1 MRRTLVAALFLCA
14 ALHPGISRA
23 DTTVYRSE
31 YAITVLG
38 LPVGTSRFETEIGPD
53 RYKMTGTMSAKG
65 LLAMFQPTSGSVT
78 VTGQIAADRIEARKF
93 SLKYTSG
100 DDKQLTEIGF
110 ANGGVASTV
119 NEPKVKKRKDWIEVT
134 AAQLKG
140 ATDPISALL
149 IPANSV
155 GEVCDR
161 TIRVFDGAM
170 RLDVKLTFLRIV
182 PWSVGGQRGDAVTCR
197 ATFEP
202 VSGYHEGRKEIAWLR
217 DQGRMDIAFATI
229 EGTGV
234 YAPLRATA
242 STQIGP
248 VRVFATRFE
257 ISAK

>member
-1 MRRTLVAALFLCA
+1 MRRTLAAALFLCA
-14 ALHPGISRA
+14 ALHPGISNA

-38 LPVGTSRFETEIGPD
+38 LPVGTSSFETEIGSD
-53 RYKMTGTMSAKG
+53 HFKMTGTMTARG
-65 LLAMFQPTSGSVT
+65 LLALFQPTSGSVT
-78 VTGQIAADRIEARKF
+78 VTGNIVADRIAAREF
-93 SLKYTSG
+93 TLNYTSG
-100 DDKQLTEIGF
+100 DEKQRTEIGF

-140 ATDPISALL
+140 ASDPISALL
-149 IPANSV
+149 IRANAP
-155 GEVCDR
+155 GDVCNR
-161 TIRVFDGAM
+161 TVRIFDGAM
-170 RLDVKLTFLRIV
+170 RLDVKLAFLRIV
-182 PWSVGGQRGDAVTCR
+182 PWSIGGRTGDAVMCR

-202 VSGYHEGRKEIAWLR
+202 VSGYHKSRKEIAWLR
-217 DQGRMDIAFATI
+217 EKGRMDVAFATI

-248 VRVFATRFE
+248 VRVYATRFE
-257 ISAK
+257 ILAK

>member
-1 MRRTLVAALFLCA
+1 MRRTLAAAFFLCA
-14 ALHPGISRA
+14 ALHSAISHA
-23 DTTVYRSE
+23 DTTVYRSD

-38 LPVGTSRFETEIGPD
+38 LPVGTSRFKTEIGPD
-53 RYKMTGTMSAKG
+53 RYTMTGTMSAKG

-78 VTGQIAADRIEARKF
+78 VTGRIAADRIDARTF
-93 SLKYTSG
+93 TLNYTSG

-110 ANGGVASTV
+110 AKGGVASTV
-119 NEPKVKKRKDWIEVT
+119 NKPKVKKRKDWIEVT

-149 IPANSV
+149 IPAKAP

-161 TIRVFDGAM
+161 TVRIFDGAM
-170 RLDVKLTFLRIV
+170 RLDVKLAFQRIV
-182 PWSVGGQRGDAVTCR
+182 PWSVGGQRGDAVMCR

-202 VSGYHEGRKEIAWLR
+202 VSGYHKGRKEIAWLR
-217 DQGRMDIAFATI
+217 EKGRMDVAFATI

-242 STQIGP
+242 YTQIGP
-248 VRVFATRFE
+248 VRVYATRFE
-257 ISAK
+257 ISAE